1 LPNQWVLVDEL
12 NTVVVVVRVLDVDVA
27 SMFVLQVRALIERD
41 NSW

>member
-12 NTVVVVVRVLDVDVA
+12 NTVVVVVRVLDVA
-27 SMFVLQVRALIERD
+27 LMFVLQVRALIERD